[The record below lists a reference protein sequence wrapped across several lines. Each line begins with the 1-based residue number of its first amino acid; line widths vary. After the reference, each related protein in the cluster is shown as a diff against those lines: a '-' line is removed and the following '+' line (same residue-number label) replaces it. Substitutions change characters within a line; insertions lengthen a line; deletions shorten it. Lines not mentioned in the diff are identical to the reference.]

1 MLKRLLILII
11 VPICLI
17 FIRCNKES
25 KHIENKVISVKTVL
39 NLGNLTPPL
48 FNFVMDAQRVFD
60 IDENGIFYFLDSQK
74 HRILKY
80 SKLGQSIGQI
90 GSIGQDE
97 SGIFYP
103 SAIKISGNVIYIGD
117 KGGKKIKLFSLN
129 GDFINGFNID
139 KSHKLNWLDV
149 EGDRIFANV
158 RYVTPDT
165 FNKNKLIS
173 VFDKKGLKKGEFG
186 KILESQSIY
195 GYFSFNTSYFYVIDE
210 GNIIGT
216 FKFYPFIFNI
226 KSEGSQVYFKNI
238 STLSPEFQYKWNLSQ
253 SGDSDRP
260 DKIRIGDS
268 SGPITM
274 INFCEG
280 FAVDAEKNIYY
291 AINTSTSKGTVFR
304 FDKNGNIIEKLIL
317 KSTEGVMNVVYL
329 FIDKYTNTR
338 YGIGDIIGNIPKTIL
353 FKF

>member
-1 MLKRLLILII
+1 MLKRILII
-11 VPICLI
+11 IIIPVCLF

-25 KHIENKVISVKTVL
+25 RSIENKVISVQTVF
-39 NLGNLTPPL
+39 NFGNLTPPL
-48 FNFVMDAQRVFD
+48 FNFVMDGQRVFD
-60 IDENGIFYFLDSQK
+60 IDKNGIFYFLDSQK

-80 SKLGQSIGQI
+80 SIQGQYIGQI

-97 SGIFYP
+97 SGVFYP
-103 SAIKISGNVIYIGD
+103 SAIKISGETIYISD
-117 KGGKKIKLFSLN
+117 KGGKKLKLFSLN

-139 KSHKLNWLDV
+139 KSHKLNWMDV
-149 EGDRIFANV
+149 EGNRIYANV

-173 VFDKKGLKKGEFG
+173 VFDKKGLKIGEFG

-195 GYFSFNTSYFYVIDE
+195 GYFSFNTSYFYLE
-210 GNIIGT
+210 GGNIIGT

-226 KSEGSQVYFKNI
+226 NSDGSQVYFKSI
-238 STLSPEFQYKWNLSQ
+238 STLSPELQYKWSLSQ
-253 SGDSDRP
+253 KEDCDRP
-260 DKIRIGDS
+260 DKIRIGTN

-280 FAVDAEKNIYY
+280 FAVDTEQNIYY

-304 FDKNGNIIEKLIL
+304 LNKNGNVIEKLIL
-317 KSTEGVMNVVYL
+317 KSAEGAMNVVYL
-329 FIDKYTNTR
+329 YIDKNTNTR
-338 YGIGDIIGNIPKTIL
+338 YGIGDIAGTVTKTIL